1 MGEQKF
7 SLADESCGLSQRAG
21 SGPGFHVNTEA
32 VPLAGPPMGRESLC
46 RGRGKPI
53 ARVRQAVGGGGG
65 GAEAHCSFEFFCSS
79 CGGTKCPET
88 RRVATQSPTERG
100 RGGQGC
106 PLLCAE
112 GCQRASPV
120 RKPVLCNDVL
130 GGSEIA
136 RREEW
141 GGTREAESRW
151 YREPRR
157 ACKRACVVL
166 LDSCNGKGYQAD
178 HVHP

>member
-21 SGPGFHVNTEA
+21 SGPGFHVNTE
-32 VPLAGPPMGRESLC
+32 AGPPMGRESLC

-65 GAEAHCSFEFFCSS
+65 GAEAHGSFEFFCSS
-79 CGGTKCPET
+79 CRGTKCSET
-88 RRVATQSPTERG
+88 QRVATQSPTE
-100 RGGQGC
+100 GGQGC
-106 PLLCAE
+106 PLLRAE

-141 GGTREAESRW
+141 GGNT
-151 YREPRR
+151 
-157 ACKRACVVL
+157 
-166 LDSCNGKGYQAD
+166 
-178 HVHP
+178 

>member
-32 VPLAGPPMGRESLC
+32 GPPMGRESLC

-65 GAEAHCSFEFFCSS
+65 GTEAHGSFEFFCSS

-88 RRVATQSPTERG
+88 LRVATQSPTERG
-100 RGGQGC
+100 GGVPVVTRGGL
-106 PLLCAE
+106 P
-112 GCQRASPV
+112 
-120 RKPVLCNDVL
+120 
-130 GGSEIA
+130 
-136 RREEW
+136 
-141 GGTREAESRW
+141 ESFSSQ
-151 YREPRR
+151 
-157 ACKRACVVL
+157 KTSVM
-166 LDSCNGKGYQAD
+166 
-178 HVHP
+178 